1 MIFLKKPL
9 KLNFQLNFDRGRERE
24 ETKIYL
30 LQKKFVFRVKNV
42 TIFGKIVTENLGT
55 YTEKGGCFFKNTLL
69 LSVINEIFL
78 FLIMPM
84 IWVLHVLLR
93 IP

>member
-69 LSVINEIFL
+69 LSVIFL

-84 IWVLHVLLR
+84 ILVLHVLLR